1 MTDSTN
7 PANTLLYLGR
17 QPILGREQQ
26 LLAFALVLQDG
37 MIVSEGA
44 GENIDTP
51 LAQAFAAPA
60 SEQPLG
66 PYRAFIQVDRDF
78 LLSVLIETFSLAL
91 VVLKLKAGLA
101 PTDEVL
107 ERCRQLVDKGFALAV
122 HDNGAT
128 DNAADRETAPT
139 QLVQLA
145 EIVAIDVAVAD
156 AAALA
161 ARIGQ
166 LRSGNKKLLAQNVE
180 TARQLELCQSLGF
193 DLFQG
198 YFFARPAL
206 NLSQKL
212 KPAQLSLMRLL
223 ALAMEDAD
231 TGEIENAFKHEPGL
245 TLDLL
250 RLTNSAAN
258 GLTTRITS
266 LRHAIAVLGRRQLQR
281 WLQLLIYANAD
292 SGKTAKDPHAISP
305 LLQLAATR
313 GRLMELLADCVQA
326 GNREFADQAFMVGIL
341 SLMPT
346 LLGMAMAEILA
357 QLPFAQRVGLALT
370 ERGGQLG
377 QLLTLVEATEL
388 ADQDALAEAQRRL
401 PTINARLL
409 DSRLSQAMAWA
420 NNVGREQDSSG

>member
-1 MTDSTN
+1 MTDATN
-7 PANTLLYLGR
+7 PANTLLYVGR

-37 MIVSEGA
+37 MIASEGT
-44 GENIDTP
+44 GENVDNP

-78 LLSVLIETFSLAL
+78 LLSEVIETLSPAL

-101 PTDEVL
+101 PTDEVV
-107 ERCRQLVDKGFALAV
+107 ERCRQLVAKGFVLAV
-122 HDNGAT
+122 HDNCDTNGEV
-128 DNAADRETAPT
+128 DRAAA
-139 QLVQLA
+139 LIQLA
-145 EIVAIDVAVAD
+145 EIVAIDVAAAD

-166 LRSGNKKLLAQNVE
+166 LRSGNRKLLAQNVE

-292 SGKTAKDPHAISP
+292 SGKTAKDPHALSP

-370 ERGGQLG
+370 ERSGQLG
-377 QLLTLVEATEL
+377 QLLTLVEATEH

-401 PTINARLL
+401 PAINARLL
-409 DSRLSQAMAWA
+409 DSRLAQAMAWA
-420 NNVGREQDSSG
+420 NNVGREQDSSK

>member
-1 MTDSTN
+1 MTDATN
-7 PANTLLYLGR
+7 PANTLLYVGR

-37 MIVSEGA
+37 MIASEGT
-44 GENIDTP
+44 GENVDNP

-78 LLSVLIETFSLAL
+78 LLSEVIETLSPAL

-101 PTDEVL
+101 PTDEVV
-107 ERCRQLVDKGFALAV
+107 ERCRQLVAKGFVLAV
-122 HDNGAT
+122 HDNCDTDGEVDRSAT
-128 DNAADRETAPT
+128 
-139 QLVQLA
+139 LIQLA
-145 EIVAIDVAVAD
+145 EIVAIDVALAD

-166 LRSGNKKLLAQNVE
+166 LRSGNRKLLAQNVE

-231 TGEIENAFKHEPGL
+231 TSEIENAFKHEPGL

-292 SGKTAKDPHAISP
+292 SGKTAKDPHALSP

-370 ERGGQLG
+370 ERSGQLG
-377 QLLTLVEATEL
+377 QLLTLVEATER

-401 PTINARLL
+401 PAINARLL
-409 DSRLSQAMAWA
+409 DSRLAQAMVWA
-420 NNVGREQDSSG
+420 NNVGREQDSSK

>member
-1 MTDSTN
+1 MTDATN
-7 PANTLLYLGR
+7 PANTLLYVGR

-37 MIVSEGA
+37 MIASEGT
-44 GENIDTP
+44 GENVDNP

-78 LLSVLIETFSLAL
+78 LLSEVIETLSPAL

-101 PTDEVL
+101 PTDEVV
-107 ERCRQLVDKGFALAV
+107 ERCRQLVAKGFVLAV
-122 HDNGAT
+122 HDNCDTNGEV
-128 DNAADRETAPT
+128 DRAAA
-139 QLVQLA
+139 LIQLA
-145 EIVAIDVAVAD
+145 EIVAIDVAAAD

-161 ARIGQ
+161 ARISQ
-166 LRSGNKKLLAQNVE
+166 LRSGNRKLLAQNVE

-231 TGEIENAFKHEPGL
+231 TSEIENAFKHEPGL

-292 SGKTAKDPHAISP
+292 SGKTAKDPHALSP

-370 ERGGQLG
+370 ERSGQLG
-377 QLLTLVEATEL
+377 QLLTLVEATER

-401 PTINARLL
+401 PAINARLL
-409 DSRLSQAMAWA
+409 DSRLAQAMAWA
-420 NNVGREQDSSG
+420 NNVGREQDSSK

>member
-1 MTDSTN
+1 MTDATN
-7 PANTLLYLGR
+7 PANTLLYVGR

-37 MIVSEGA
+37 MIASEGT
-44 GENIDTP
+44 GENVDNP

-78 LLSVLIETFSLAL
+78 LLSEVIETLSPAL

-101 PTDEVL
+101 PTDEVV
-107 ERCRQLVDKGFALAV
+107 ERCRQLVAKGFVLAV
-122 HDNGAT
+122 HDNCDTNGEV
-128 DNAADRETAPT
+128 DRAAA
-139 QLVQLA
+139 LIQLA
-145 EIVAIDVAVAD
+145 EIVAIDVAAAD

-166 LRSGNKKLLAQNVE
+166 LRSGNRKLLAQNVE
-180 TARQLELCQSLGF
+180 TTRQLELCQSLGF

-231 TGEIENAFKHEPGL
+231 TSEIENAFKHEPGL

-292 SGKTAKDPHAISP
+292 SGKTAKDPHALSP

-370 ERGGQLG
+370 ERSGQLG
-377 QLLTLVEATEL
+377 QLLTLVEATER

-401 PTINARLL
+401 PAINARLL
-409 DSRLSQAMAWA
+409 DSRLAQAMAWA
-420 NNVGREQDSSG
+420 NNVGREQDSSK

>member
-1 MTDSTN
+1 MTDATN
-7 PANTLLYLGR
+7 PANTLLYVGR

-37 MIVSEGA
+37 MIASEGT
-44 GENIDTP
+44 GENVDNP

-78 LLSVLIETFSLAL
+78 LLSEVIETLSPAL

-101 PTDEVL
+101 PTDEVV
-107 ERCRQLVDKGFALAV
+107 ERCRQLVAKGFVLAV
-122 HDNGAT
+122 HDNCDTNGEV
-128 DNAADRETAPT
+128 DRAAA
-139 QLVQLA
+139 LIQLA
-145 EIVAIDVAVAD
+145 EIVAIDVAAAD

-166 LRSGNKKLLAQNVE
+166 LRSGNRKLLAQNVE

-231 TGEIENAFKHEPGL
+231 TSEIENAFKHEPGL

-292 SGKTAKDPHAISP
+292 SGKTAKDPHALSP

-370 ERGGQLG
+370 ERSGQLG
-377 QLLTLVEATEL
+377 QLLTLVEATER

-401 PTINARLL
+401 PAINARLL
-409 DSRLSQAMAWA
+409 DSRLAQAMAWA
-420 NNVGREQDSSG
+420 NNVGREQDSSK

>member
-1 MTDSTN
+1 MTDPLYS
-7 PANTLLYLGR
+7 LLYLGR

-26 LLAFALVLQDG
+26 LLAFALALQDG
-37 MIVSEGA
+37 LIASEGGEQQAETTLA
-44 GENIDTP
+44 G
-51 LAQAFAAPA
+51 AFAAPE
-60 SEQPLG
+60 SGQPLG
-66 PYRAFIQVDRDF
+66 PYRAFLQVDRDF
-78 LLSVLIETFSLAL
+78 LMNELIESLPPAL
-91 VVLKLKAGLA
+91 VVLKLSPGVE
-101 PTDEVL
+101 PTADVV
-107 ERCRQLVDKGFALAV
+107 ERCRDLRSKGFALAM
-122 HDNGAT
+122 HD
-128 DNAADRETAPT
+128 TAHDTANNHTTVTPF
-139 QLVQLA
+139 LELA
-145 EIVAIDVAVAD
+145 EIIAVDISTAD
-156 AAALA
+156 ATALA
-161 ARIGQ
+161 ARIAQ

-198 YFFARPAL
+198 YFFARPAI

-231 TGEIENAFKHEPGL
+231 TREIENAFKHEPGL

-292 SGKTAKDPHAISP
+292 SGKSSKDTNAVSP

-313 GRLMELLADCVQA
+313 GRLMELLADCAQA

-346 LLGMAMAEILA
+346 LLGIAMPEILA

-370 ERGGQLG
+370 ERTGQLG
-377 QLLTLVEATEL
+377 QLLTLVEATER
-388 ADQDALAEAQRRL
+388 ADRDALEEAMRRL
-401 PTINARLL
+401 PAINARQL
-409 DSRLSQAMAWA
+409 DSRLAQAMTWA
-420 NNVGREQDSSG
+420 NNVGREQDSPE

>member
-1 MTDSTN
+1 MTDATN
-7 PANTLLYLGR
+7 PANTLLYVGR

-37 MIVSEGA
+37 MIASEGT
-44 GENIDTP
+44 GENVDNP

-78 LLSVLIETFSLAL
+78 LLSEVIETLSPAL

-101 PTDEVL
+101 PTDEVV
-107 ERCRQLVDKGFALAV
+107 ERCRQLVAKGFVLAV
-122 HDNGAT
+122 HDNCDTNGEV
-128 DNAADRETAPT
+128 DRAAA
-139 QLVQLA
+139 LIQLA
-145 EIVAIDVAVAD
+145 EIVAIDVAAAD

-166 LRSGNKKLLAQNVE
+166 IRSGNRKLLAQNVE

-231 TGEIENAFKHEPGL
+231 TSEIENAFKHEPGL

-292 SGKTAKDPHAISP
+292 SGKTAKDPHALSP

-370 ERGGQLG
+370 ERSGQLG
-377 QLLTLVEATEL
+377 QLLTLVEATER

-401 PTINARLL
+401 PAINARLL
-409 DSRLSQAMAWA
+409 DSRLAQAMAWA
-420 NNVGREQDSSG
+420 NNVGREQDSSK

>member
-1 MTDSTN
+1 MTDATN
-7 PANTLLYLGR
+7 PANTLLYVGR

-37 MIVSEGA
+37 MIASEGI
-44 GENIDTP
+44 GDNVDNP

-78 LLSVLIETFSLAL
+78 LLSEVIETLSPAL

-101 PTDEVL
+101 PTDEVV
-107 ERCRQLVDKGFALAV
+107 ERCRQLVAKGFVLAV
-122 HDNGAT
+122 HDNCDTNGEV
-128 DNAADRETAPT
+128 DRAAA
-139 QLVQLA
+139 LIQLA
-145 EIVAIDVAVAD
+145 EIVAIDVAAAD

-166 LRSGNKKLLAQNVE
+166 LRSGNRKLLAQNVE

-401 PTINARLL
+401 PAINARLL
-409 DSRLSQAMAWA
+409 DSRLAQAMTWA
-420 NNVGREQDSSG
+420 NNVGREQDSSK

>member
-1 MTDSTN
+1 MTDATN
-7 PANTLLYLGR
+7 PANTLLYVGR

-37 MIVSEGA
+37 MIASEGT
-44 GENIDTP
+44 GENVDNP

-78 LLSVLIETFSLAL
+78 LLSEVIETLSPAL

-101 PTDEVL
+101 PTDEVV
-107 ERCRQLVDKGFALAV
+107 ERCRQLVAKGFVLAV
-122 HDNGAT
+122 HDNCDTNGEV
-128 DNAADRETAPT
+128 DRAAA
-139 QLVQLA
+139 LIQLA
-145 EIVAIDVAVAD
+145 EIVAIDVAAAD

-166 LRSGNKKLLAQNVE
+166 LRSGNRKLLAQNVE

-231 TGEIENAFKHEPGL
+231 TSEIENAFKHEPGL

-292 SGKTAKDPHAISP
+292 SGKTARDPHALSP

-370 ERGGQLG
+370 ERSGQLG
-377 QLLTLVEATEL
+377 QLLTLVEATER

-401 PTINARLL
+401 PAINARLL
-409 DSRLSQAMAWA
+409 DSRLAQAMAWA
-420 NNVGREQDSSG
+420 NNVGREQDSSK

>member
-1 MTDSTN
+1 MTAPLNS
-7 PANTLLYLGR
+7 LLYLGR

-37 MIVSEGA
+37 LIATEGA
-44 GENIDTP
+44 NEDVDNTI
-51 LAQAFAAPA
+51 ASAFAAPA

-66 PYRAFIQVDRDF
+66 PYRAFIQVDHDF
-78 LLSVLIETFSLAL
+78 LVSELIESLPPAL
-91 VVLKLKAGLA
+91 AVLKLNAGLT
-101 PTDEVL
+101 PTDAVV
-107 ERCRQLVDKGFALAV
+107 ERCHHLCGKGFALAIEDTDGT
-122 HDNGAT
+122 HDAI
-128 DNAADRETAPT
+128 AP
-139 QLVQLA
+139 LLDLA
-145 EIVAIDVAVAD
+145 EIIAVDISKAD
-156 AAALA
+156 AATLA
-161 ARIGQ
+161 IRISR

-180 TARQLELCQSLGF
+180 TARQLELCQTLGF

-212 KPAQLSLMRLL
+212 KPAQLSLIRLL
-223 ALAMEDAD
+223 ALAMEDAE
-231 TGEIENAFKHEPGL
+231 TSEIENAFKHEPGL

-250 RLTNSAAN
+250 RLTNSAAS

-292 SGKTAKDPHAISP
+292 NGKPGKGAPAASP

-313 GRLMELLADCVQA
+313 GRLMELLADCVQP
-326 GNREFADQAFMVGIL
+326 GNREFADQSFMVGIL

-370 ERGGQLG
+370 ERSGQLG
-377 QLLTLVEATEL
+377 QLLVLVEATEH
-388 ADQDALAEAQRRL
+388 ADGEALDEALRRL
-401 PTINARLL
+401 PGINARLL
-409 DSRLSQAMAWA
+409 DSRLAQAMTWA
-420 NNVGREQDSSG
+420 NNVGREQDSSE

>member
-37 MIVSEGA
+37 MIASEGT
-44 GENIDTP
+44 GEYVDNP

-78 LLSVLIETFSLAL
+78 LLSEVIETLSPAL

-101 PTDEVL
+101 PTDEVV
-107 ERCRQLVDKGFALAV
+107 ERCRQLVAKGFVLAV
-122 HDNGAT
+122 HDNCDT
-128 DNAADRETAPT
+128 DGEVDRAAA
-139 QLVQLA
+139 LIQLA
-145 EIVAIDVAVAD
+145 EIVAIDVAAAD

-166 LRSGNKKLLAQNVE
+166 LRSGNRKLLAQNVE

-231 TGEIENAFKHEPGL
+231 TSEIENAFKHEPGL